1 MCDQPVGVDR
11 PLSIFEETKNPS
23 VPTMTLGIDRWT
35 VGSTQKGQ
43 CGLDK
48 VGVIRI
54 ESHGAYNLLR
64 LDGVN
69 PSRPT

>member
-11 PLSIFEETKNPS
+11 PLSIFKETKNPS

-48 VGVIRI
+48 VGVI
-54 ESHGAYNLLR
+54 
-64 LDGVN
+64 
-69 PSRPT
+69 